1 MIDQKLFIEL
11 FESNEPARINTIM
24 GDTNELMEFLSASLG
39 ATLDEIYQRL
49 IDCDFTREDPGL
61 AMFVVALLNALG
73 REGRGNRP
81 TEVVLM
87 LAFGE
92 SGTAE
97 RGRNRMMRW
106 RRGEITGHD
115 LAREPRLGE
124 QRDHRLGEMPLPVQ
138 PAQPLIG
145 AKRQRDGPGP
155 SHSVDSPT
163 AAPPKRVRVSEIEIQ
178 TSETIETLEKKERDQ
193 NELCAKLQQYKAIA
207 RERDEWKKKYEDLQV
222 AYKEDEIKHLKEL
235 YIAKVSQVSQ
245 EVLATM
251 KSSERSNDTCPRTRV
266 QELCASRGPEVLDLR
281 VSRGPEAPQQTQ
293 ASASSQRNTIPDP
306 SDTYLAPQFQESFNQ
321 VARATMD
328 EINRTT
334 GWTLGRIVPSQRRGH
349 SSNSSERVLHTVV
362 SSGDAHGRT
371 YQKSRVVDIRKNLM
385 TRHQFTQVAAEH
397 PRACL
402 NDMSWNPATR
412 DQVIPPG
419 SRHLITGDR
428 LVRDL
433 NEIFIYGQ
441 ITTLSFGG
449 ASVAQVIKMMEFQS
463 EDHLDTLVIML
474 GTNDVSRAPVTPESK
489 WEPLLVCLLN
499 ELKEKYR
506 PRYVVLCTIPQNPL
520 VGTTV
525 ADFMN
530 GNVTRWNEMIRNL
543 VRNNPGELRLL
554 DLENMLRMIDHI
566 ALTRG
571 GIHFNTQRGRH
582 WVNDVF
588 QTQLR
593 EVEQE
598 SRATSSLARTSS
610 TGGNRI
616 RASVPESLV
625 NHLGPL
631 AMETAEA
638 TPIAPS
644 SNVRERLGTAPPPR
658 TQPLESRLG
667 RSVVQNRN
675 NSQTVS
681 RRNDPPAT
689 ANPASAV
696 GPSTSAVSAEG
707 IEPGSVLLWNRSDPS
722 HWGQYKTDMSTKL
735 NMNTLTCRED
745 AMKMIGGKSP
755 TVSRLYR
762 IPGVDWLLAE
772 QEQFSSTITL
782 RHADLNGLLKG
793 QYLWT
798 FEHPVS
804 YGRPTE
810 SPGTDATFSQGQ
822 ASGREQAQ

>member
-1 MIDQKLFIEL
+1 
-11 FESNEPARINTIM
+11 
-24 GDTNELMEFLSASLG
+24 
-39 ATLDEIYQRL
+39 
-49 IDCDFTREDPGL
+49 
-61 AMFVVALLNALG
+61 
-73 REGRGNRP
+73 
-81 TEVVLM
+81 
-87 LAFGE
+87 
-92 SGTAE
+92 
-97 RGRNRMMRW
+97 
-106 RRGEITGHD
+106 
-115 LAREPRLGE
+115 
-124 QRDHRLGEMPLPVQ
+124 
-138 PAQPLIG
+138 
-145 AKRQRDGPGP
+145 
-155 SHSVDSPT
+155 
-163 AAPPKRVRVSEIEIQ
+163 
-178 TSETIETLEKKERDQ
+178 
-193 NELCAKLQQYKAIA
+193 
-207 RERDEWKKKYEDLQV
+207 
-222 AYKEDEIKHLKEL
+222 
-235 YIAKVSQVSQ
+235 
-245 EVLATM
+245 
-251 KSSERSNDTCPRTRV
+251 
-266 QELCASRGPEVLDLR
+266 
-281 VSRGPEAPQQTQ
+281 
-293 ASASSQRNTIPDP
+293 
-306 SDTYLAPQFQESFNQ
+306 
-321 VARATMD
+321 
-328 EINRTT
+328 
-334 GWTLGRIVPSQRRGH
+334 
-349 SSNSSERVLHTVV
+349 
-362 SSGDAHGRT
+362 
-371 YQKSRVVDIRKNLM
+371 M

-402 NDMSWNPATR
+402 NDRSWNPATS

-419 SRHLITGDR
+419 SRHFIIGDS

-433 NEIFIYGQ
+433 NEIFVYGQ
-441 ITTLSFGG
+441 TTTLSFGG

-499 ELKEKYR
+499 EVKEKYR
-506 PRYVVLCTIPQNPL
+506 PRFVVLCTIPQNPL
-520 VGTTV
+520 VRTTV

-554 DLENMLRMIDHI
+554 DLENTLRMIDHI
-566 ALTRG
+566 ALTRD

-588 QTQLR
+588 QTQWR

-610 TGGNRI
+610 TGGSRI

-625 NHLGPL
+625 NRLGPL
-631 AMETAEA
+631 AMETAVA
-638 TPIAPS
+638 TPISPS

-689 ANPASAV
+689 ANPASAA
-696 GPSTSAVSAEG
+696 GPSTSAVPAEG

-745 AMKMIGGKSP
+745 AMRMIGVESP

-772 QEQFSSTITL
+772 QEQFSSTTAL
-782 RHADLNGLLKG
+782 RQADLNGLPQDNTFGTLNTWSLTDVRQRARELTPPARKG
-793 QYLWT
+793 KFQAENKPNNKDHKMYRQ
-798 FEHPVS
+798 FAKP
-804 YGRPTE
+804 
-810 SPGTDATFSQGQ
+810 PGQTPG
-822 ASGREQAQ
+822 E